1 MIFEERKGSFL
12 ISTDKTKLNI
22 SAVHHYLTN
31 CYWAKGIPLETVVK
45 SIENSDCFGV
55 YDVDA
60 LVGFARVISDRA
72 TIGYLGDVFIL
83 ESHRGKG
90 LSKWLMEC
98 IMKYPEF
105 AGFRRWILLTRDA
118 HELYK
123 KFGYK
128 PIEKPDRYME
138 IVNPEVYNQKK
149 S

>member
-1 MIFEERKGSFL
+1 VIFEEEKSGFL
-12 ISTDKTKLNI
+12 ISTDKVKLDVPAI
-22 SAVHHYLTN
+22 HQFLTN
-31 CYWAKGIPLETVVK
+31 CYWAKGIPLETVEK

-55 YDVDA
+55 YEQTR

-83 ESHRGKG
+83 DSHRGRG

-98 IMKYPEF
+98 IMKYREF

-123 KFGYK
+123 KYGFK

-138 IVNPEVYNQKK
+138 LTNHDVYTAIK
-149 S
+149 